1 MNFGVGS
8 KGWIIMKF
16 ITRCG
21 DSGRTM
27 GVWGG
32 RREGRAPW
40 PWLGAGMGA
49 GGVEPRLQP
58 TRGGCQDPARDPQG
72 SQGAPPGLA
81 RLADVRAW
89 GGLEGPVWGLSA
101 RPWVWRWVWSSWERA
116 GPGSAPP
123 HPAPHPLL
131 SPLSSPST
139 GEEWATA
146 CAP

>member
-1 MNFGVGS
+1 
-8 KGWIIMKF
+8 MKF

-32 RREGRAPW
+32 RGEGRAPW

-72 SQGAPPGLA
+72 SQGAP
-81 RLADVRAW
+81 RAW
-89 GGLEGPVWGLSA
+89 PGWQTCGPGAAWRAPREAFLRRCGCGGECGPPESGG
-101 RPWVWRWVWSSWERA
+101 

-131 SPLSSPST
+131 SPLSSPGT